1 MTEKKGNPKRN
12 FSYQVI
18 FFGLTVGI
26 LFYDSILVLIKGLK
40 RGIFKKEVLSRKSKL
55 GFDFKII
62 LK

>member
-1 MTEKKGNPKRN
+1 MTEKKRDPKGSL
-12 FSYQVI
+12 SYQAI
-18 FFGLTVGI
+18 FFGLTLAI
-26 LFYDSILVLIKGLK
+26 LFYDSILLLLTGLR

>member
-12 FSYQVI
+12 LSYHFI